1 MTEIEHRVAVAK
13 RLATNIRDYLDDLTP
28 QQWELP
34 SACAEWK
41 GTGCGESSDWRC
53 RKTS

>member
-13 RLATNIRDYLDDLTP
+13 RLATNIRDYLEDLTP

-34 SACAEWK
+34 SACAEWQVQDVV
-41 GTGCGESSDWRC
+41 SLSLIHI
-53 RKTS
+53 